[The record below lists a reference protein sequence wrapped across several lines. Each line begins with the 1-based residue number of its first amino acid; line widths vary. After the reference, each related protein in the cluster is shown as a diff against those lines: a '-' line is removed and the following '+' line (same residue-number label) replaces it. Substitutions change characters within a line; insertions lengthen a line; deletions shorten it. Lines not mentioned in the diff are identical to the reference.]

1 MDSWYVLNKVNNDVT
16 IDINEDIGFFG
27 VTANSF
33 INEVKA
39 QEADSLHLNMASLGG
54 SLTDALAIYDFLK
67 TFKGTTTGRYTG
79 PSASSMTVIAA
90 ALDKVEAGSNTPILV
105 HNPWTMTMGSADELR
120 KEADNLD
127 KFQDAIVNIYKKQ
140 TGQRKSAIKS
150 LMDEDKWIDAKEAKA
165 FGLIDKIVEPE
176 NVQNVTQTVM
186 NKVRDK
192 KYPDIPNK
200 FQNIKTKTM
209 ENQEDTTEKVE
220 KSALDK
226 ILAFITPKEKEEK
239 KEGLSDEE
247 IKAIA
252 DATNAQIEA
261 VTVEKEAEI
270 ENKKKELSEKDTEMA
285 ELRAKIAKYE
295 AKETVIPAKE
305 DDVKTKDK
313 KEPQFSSLVN
323 QQVKKIQNRL
333 GLN

>member
-1 MDSWYVLNKVNNDVT
+1 MDSWYALSKINNDVT

-27 VTANSF
+27 VTASSF
-33 INEVKA
+33 INEVQA
-39 QEADSLHLNMASLGG
+39 QEAESLHLNMASLGG

-90 ALDKVEAGSNTPILV
+90 GLDKIEAGPNTPILV

-120 KEADNLD
+120 KEAENLD

-140 TGQRKSAIKS
+140 TGQKKSTIKS

-176 NVQNVTQTVM
+176 NVQNITDIVM

-200 FQNIKTKTM
+200 FQNIKTSKM
-209 ENQEDTTEKVE
+209 ENNEESTEKVE

-226 ILAFITPKEKEEK
+226 ILAFITPKEKEVEK
-239 KEGLSDEE
+239 AVLSDEE

-261 VTVEKEAEI
+261 VTVEKETV
-270 ENKKKELSEKDTEMA
+270 TEMA
-285 ELRAKIAKYE
+285 DLLAKIAKYE
-295 AKETVIPAKE
+295 AKETLTPAKE
-305 DDVKTKDK
+305 DDLKEGDK
-313 KEPQFSSLVN
+313 KEPEFSGLVM
-323 QQVKKIQNRL
+323 QQVNKIQNRL

>member
-1 MDSWYVLNKVNNDVT
+1 
-16 IDINEDIGFFG
+16 
-27 VTANSF
+27 
-33 INEVKA
+33 
-39 QEADSLHLNMASLGG
+39 MASLGG

-90 ALDKVEAGSNTPILV
+90 GLDKIEAGPNTPILV

-120 KEADNLD
+120 KEAENLD

-140 TGQRKSAIKS
+140 TGQKKSTIKS

-176 NVQNVTQTVM
+176 NVQNITDIVM

-200 FQNIKTKTM
+200 FQNIKTSKM
-209 ENQEDTTEKVE
+209 ENNEESTEKVE

-226 ILAFITPKEKEEK
+226 ILAFITPKEKEAEK
-239 KEGLSDEE
+239 AVLSDEE

-261 VTVEKEAEI
+261 VTVEKETVI
-270 ENKKKELSEKDTEMA
+270 ENKNKELSEKDTEMA
-285 ELRAKIAKYE
+285 DLRAKIAKYE
-295 AKETVIPAKE
+295 AKETVTPAKE
-305 DDVKTKDK
+305 DNLKEGDK
-313 KEPQFSSLVN
+313 KEPEFSGLVM
-323 QQVKKIQNRL
+323 QQVNKIQNRL
-333 GLN
+333 DLN

>member
-261 VTVEKEAEI
+261 VTAEKEAEI